1 MSRKGILFV
10 ISAPSGSGKT
20 SLCEALCA
28 DVHDV
33 VRSVSCTTRA
43 PRAQERDGLDYHF
56 ISAQQFAARLAAGDF
71 LEWAWVYGHRYGTP
85 RQPIDAATA
94 AGKDVVLVI
103 DVQGAAQLRAAGV
116 DAVHVFVLPPS
127 WQALKERHQSRA
139 AQVLEQL
146 EETITNVQARLN
158 DGQER
163 HPQSRAAQLLER
175 LGAAPKESEHY
186 KDYDYVL
193 INDSFDQAFSTLK
206 TIVIA
211 ERHRVRNMDPALVS
225 NVLNSGT

>member
-10 ISAPSGSGKT
+10 LSAPSGSGKT

-28 DVHDV
+28 DVDDV

-43 PRAQERDGLDYHF
+43 PRAQERDGRDYYF
-56 ISAQQFAARLAAGDF
+56 ISAPQFAERAAAGDF
-71 LEWAWVYGHRYGTP
+71 LEWACVHRHRYGTP

-127 WQALKERHQSRA
+127 WRA
-139 AQVLEQL
+139 L
-146 EETITNVQARLN
+146 EERLVGRDPEAKAAHARRLEIAR
-158 DGQER
+158 QESA
-163 HPQSRAAQLLER
+163 HYAA
-175 LGAAPKESEHY
+175 
-186 KDYDYVL
+186 YDYVL
-193 INDSFDQAFSTLK
+193 INDCFAEALAALK
-206 TIVIA
+206 AIVLA
-211 ERHRVRNMDPALVS
+211 ERHRIRHADPAPISKL
-225 NVLNSGT
+225 LTAP